1 MLKGGKICASSIKK
15 IKKIA
20 RGEVKM
26 WLAAEKICDFSAKKH
41 AKGMEIV
48 LSTQSKHKSLWNLHV
63 QGHENCACSTY
74 HFNLVRHVVAEADA
88 RRSVATRS
96 GAISNFLNSSWQA
109 VWNCLVKKGLL
120 RRQACRSL
128 CPQEGNLK
136 LARGSEGVRN
146 CVDIV

>member
-1 MLKGGKICASSIKK
+1 MLKGGKICASSPKK
-15 IKKIA
+15 IKRSPEAKL
-20 RGEVKM
+20 K
-26 WLAAEKICDFSAKKH
+26 CDLQLKNLWFQHKKH

-48 LSTQSKHKSLWNLHV
+48 LSAQAKHKSLWNLHV

-128 CPQEGNLK
+128 CPQEGNPK